1 MIECLLYRDNTA
13 SSALQVVNTNRNGC
27 TACPPLTWPARTVR
41 HENKSMDMV
50 NETELQCV
58 SIAPTALHPG
68 EPVALVLVL
77 LSTGSAIVG
86 LAVIGF
92 YAIQRNHRLIKATS
106 RELSIVVIVGE
117 GFCL

>member
-1 MIECLLYRDNTA
+1 
-13 SSALQVVNTNRNGC
+13 
-27 TACPPLTWPARTVR
+27 
-41 HENKSMDMV
+41 MDMV